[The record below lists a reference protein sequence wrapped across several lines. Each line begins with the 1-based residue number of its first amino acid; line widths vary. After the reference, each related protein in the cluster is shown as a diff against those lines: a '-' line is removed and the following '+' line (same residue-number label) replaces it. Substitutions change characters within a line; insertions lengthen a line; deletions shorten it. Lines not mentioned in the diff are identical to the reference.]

1 MLLLKMRMYAVLAI
15 VILSAAEGHGVSG
28 RDKAWTILHAGVK
41 SDNTGQRAAAIGS
54 LSLVAGN
61 AEASKLA
68 TTALNDPKP
77 EVRSAAATT
86 LGRMHVAAAIPK
98 LRTLLNDE
106 DLSVTLA
113 AAHALSALHDSSAY
127 EAYYAV
133 LTGERKGKGLF
144 AQQLDTLRDPKKMA
158 TLGISEG
165 VSFIPF
171 AAIGWDACRNIR
183 NDDTSGVRAAAASM
197 LADDPDPDSVEAL
210 KAATMDKSWLVR
222 VAALEALGKRKDP
235 SLLGKI
241 ELSMYDD
248 RSEVRYTA
256 AALVIRLSALQ
267 TTKRRKATRR

>member
-1 MLLLKMRMYAVLAI
+1 MLLLKMRTYAVLAV
-15 VILSAAEGHGVSG
+15 VILSAAAGHSVTG
-28 RDKAWTILHAGVK
+28 RDKAWTILHAGLK
-41 SDNTGQRAAAIGS
+41 SDSTRRRAAAVGS

-68 TTALNDPKP
+68 ITALDDPKP

-86 LGRMHVAAAIPK
+86 VGRMNLKSAIPK
-98 LRTLLNDE
+98 LRTLLEDE

-113 AAHALSALHDSSAY
+113 AAHALSAMNDSAAY

-133 LTGERKGKGLF
+133 LTGERKGKGLL

-171 AAIGWDACRNIR
+171 AAIGWDAYRNIR

-256 AALVIRLSALQ
+256 AALVIHLSTEQ
-267 TTKRRKATRR
+267 TPKRRRPMHR